1 MTENATGQAVQS
13 GDLLDAVLMATNKW
27 RCEMWSF
34 RLHVSTPD
42 VLRPLI
48 AKIMDRQLEL
58 EEQAKASNRQ

>member
-1 MTENATGQAVQS
+1 MGTNDNGQAVQS
-13 GDLLDAVLMATNKW
+13 GDLLDAVLRATNKW

-42 VLRPLI
+42 GLRPII

-58 EEQAKASNRQ
+58 EDEAKASNH